1 MAILAVIVL
10 AALSWQP
17 AFSQDTHYWNT
28 QYGPRSMLLS
38 GAVIGNVG
46 DMSATYY
53 NPGALGYIE
62 KPELLLSAN
71 VYELSTLKVSD
82 GGGDGIDLETNG
94 FNLLPNMLAGAFRKS
109 WLGKNKLAYSFL
121 TRYRFDTEVRGA
133 STERVDVVERW
144 PGEEDF
150 GGGLKIFSKSSELW
164 AGLTWSR
171 GTGGWIGWGVTTY
184 LSIRD
189 LEAENRIFAEALSD
203 SGEMALIYD
212 VNSYESRN
220 YSFLWKMGLGFNFDP
235 LTLGLTLTT
244 PNVQVVGHGS
254 AAGNNTHIGVD
265 LDEDGTVEDGFSAS
279 VQEDVNANYHSPLSI
294 GVGAGYHFEKWTLV
308 ASAEWFDAI
317 ESYDVL
323 ELAPFISQ
331 ETGELR
337 TPELKHKAKSVVNY
351 GGGVEYKGQKYG
363 GYVSF
368 STDFSSYDDGS
379 DISVTGFDLYNMSG
393 GGTLGFGRTKF
404 MLGLG
409 YMWGSEKVDQV
420 INLNPGEDSGVL
432 NPEDQVELVYS
443 RLTFMVGFSVNL

>member
-1 MAILAVIVL
+1 MAFCAAIVL
-10 AALSWQP
+10 AVLTWQP

-38 GAVIGNVG
+38 GAVIGSVD

-71 VYELSTLKVSD
+71 VYELSTLTIRD
-82 GGGDGIDLETNG
+82 GGGDGLDLESNG

-121 TRYRFDTEVRGA
+121 TRYRVDSEIRGA
-133 STERVDVVERW
+133 RTDRVDVIERW

-150 GGGLKIFSKSSELW
+150 GGGLKVFSKTSELW

-189 LEAENRIFAEALSD
+189 LEAENRLFAEALSD
-203 SGEMALIYD
+203 SGQMALYYD
-212 VNSYESRN
+212 VNTYEGRN
-220 YSFLWKMGLGFNFDP
+220 YSFLWKIGFGFNFYP

-244 PNVQVVGHGS
+244 PNVQVSGQGR
-254 AAGNNTHIGVD
+254 AAGNISHIGIDVD
-265 LDEDGTVEDGFSAS
+265 GDGAVEDGFTAS
-279 VQEDVNANYHSPLSI
+279 VQEDVKANYNSPLSV
-294 GVGAGYHFEKWTLV
+294 GVGAGYNFEKLAIV

-317 ESYDVL
+317 DSYDVL

-337 TPELKHKAKSVVNY
+337 TPELKHKAKSIVNY
-351 GGGVEYKGQKYG
+351 GAGLEYQGKKYG
-363 GYVSF
+363 GYLSF
-368 STDFSSYDDGS
+368 STDFSSFEDES
-379 DISVTGFDLYNMSG
+379 DIAVTGFDLYSTNF
-393 GGTLGFGRTKF
+393 GGTVALNRTKF

-409 YMWGSEKVDQV
+409 YTWGSEMKEQI
-420 INLNPGEDSGVL
+420 INLNPGDDSPVVD
-432 NPEDQVELVYS
+432 PDDEVELVYS
-443 RLTFMVGFSVNL
+443 RLTFMIGFSVNL